1 MSDYIAPFRL
11 CGNIYFVGTEK
22 ASSHLIDT
30 GDGLILI
37 DTGYNTTAEV
47 IVNSMK
53 ELGFDIKDVK
63 IILHSH
69 GHLDHTGGTPEILK
83 LCSAKTYLGKEDL
96 RYLKGSFEPD
106 EYYEDGQVI
115 ELGDT
120 SIYCMATPGHTLGT
134 YSFFWN
140 ITEDGKTLRAAMFG
154 GAGTRQV
161 SKPFL
166 NRLGGLFYFQRGD
179 FFRSI
184 EKLKAEHV
192 DVFVGNHTW
201 NNNTVEKAEILRA
214 TGENK
219 FIDDT
224 CWLAFLEKVES
235 DLRALIAKE
244 SRELFV
250 NYAHRGASTYCPENT
265 LLSFS
270 KGKYMRANG
279 IETDIHKTKDGVLV
293 LFHDDTLERV
303 TGEEGTIGDYTFEE
317 LQAFNV
323 ENGDLTDKIVSFEDF
338 LIHFSHRDITFAIEL
353 KDSFVEKE
361 TVELLRKYNMVSKT
375 VITSFNF
382 DNLKRAIEIAPEFKY
397 GYLVL
402 KEVTDEILADMK
414 KYGID
419 ELCPRATYM
428 TEELVTKWHE
438 DGFRVRAWGVANEE
452 LMRKVYDIGA
462 DGMTVNF
469 PDKLTEYIASKKA
482 E

>member
-1 MSDYIAPFRL
+1 
-11 CGNIYFVGTEK
+11 
-22 ASSHLIDT
+22 
-30 GDGLILI
+30 
-37 DTGYNTTAEV
+37 
-47 IVNSMK
+47 
-53 ELGFDIKDVK
+53 
-63 IILHSH
+63 
-69 GHLDHTGGTPEILK
+69 
-83 LCSAKTYLGKEDL
+83 
-96 RYLKGSFEPD
+96 
-106 EYYEDGQVI
+106 
-115 ELGDT
+115 
-120 SIYCMATPGHTLGT
+120 
-134 YSFFWN
+134 
-140 ITEDGKTLRAAMFG
+140 
-154 GAGTRQV
+154 
-161 SKPFL
+161 
-166 NRLGGLFYFQRGD
+166 
-179 FFRSI
+179 
-184 EKLKAEHV
+184 
-192 DVFVGNHTW
+192 
-201 NNNTVEKAEILRA
+201 
-214 TGENK
+214 
-219 FIDDT
+219 
-224 CWLAFLEKVES
+224 
-235 DLRALIAKE
+235 
-244 SRELFV
+244 
-250 NYAHRGASTYCPENT
+250 
-265 LLSFS
+265 
-270 KGKYMRANG
+270 MRANG